1 MKQHRSFKK
10 DIDLLSEAYGRISG
24 IHMSDLAQQAA
35 GHLAA
40 EDGEDHDKTGH
51 DSDHEIL
58 KKAEEAHTA
67 GRGLLNKA
75 HDELETHGSLSPE
88 TRDDL
93 ARDVD
98 AKWAQDDDPHAKDH
112 EDNEWSQEDSYEK
125 RMDREA
131 EEATGGTF
139 KPGAPAH

>member
-10 DIDLLSEAYGRISG
+10 DIDLLSEAYGRIGG
-24 IHMSDLAQQAA
+24 IHMSNLAQQAA

-67 GRGLLNKA
+67 GRGLLSKA

-88 TRDDL
+88 TRD
-93 ARDVD
+93 AVSRDVN

-112 EDNEWSQEDSYEK
+112 NEDEQENENDELNITQG
-125 RMDREA
+125 
-131 EEATGGTF
+131 GGTGPSAF
-139 KPGAPAH
+139 GQEERTGY

>member
-1 MKQHRSFKK
+1 M
-10 DIDLLSEAYGRISG
+10 DLLSEAYGRIGG

-58 KKAEEAHTA
+58 TKAEDAHTA
-67 GRGLLNKA
+67 GRELLTKA
-75 HDELETHGSLSPE
+75 HDELETHGSLSDE

-93 ARDVD
+93 ARDVY

-112 EDNEWSQEDSYEK
+112 HEDQETGHEETKEKAPGDWSGP
-125 RMDREA
+125 
-131 EEATGGTF
+131 GGYYDQM
-139 KPGAPAH
+139 